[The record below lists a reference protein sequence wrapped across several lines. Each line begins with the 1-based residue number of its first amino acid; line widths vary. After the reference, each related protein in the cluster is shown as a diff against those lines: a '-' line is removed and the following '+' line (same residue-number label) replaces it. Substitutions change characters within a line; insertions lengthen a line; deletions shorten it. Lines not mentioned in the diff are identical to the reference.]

1 MDHSAPGEIDTY
13 CRYILGSLD
22 RLVGCLS
29 DLDER
34 GLNWRPPAENA
45 NSLYALA
52 IHTLANAEE
61 NILGTL
67 CGQPIGRDREAEFAA
82 RGASPREVEERWREL
97 RWCLARALAELPQ
110 LQLEEQIEH
119 PRRGRITGR
128 EVLLVVARH
137 CAEHLGQAEL
147 TRDLLE
153 ASGAGA
159 SG

>member
-1 MDHSAPGEIDTY
+1 MSREAETY
-13 CRYILGSLD
+13 GRYIAASLD

-29 DLDER
+29 NLDEL
-34 GLNWRPPAENA
+34 GLNWRPPAEEA

-52 IHTLANAEE
+52 VHTLANAEE

-82 RGASPREVEERWREL
+82 RGTSPREVEERWREL
-97 RWCLARALAELPQ
+97 RARLLVSLAGLPRSR
-110 LQLEEQIEH
+110 LEEEIEH

-147 TRDLLE
+147 TRDLLQATRQE
-153 ASGAGA
+153 GRG
-159 SG
+159 

>member
-1 MDHSAPGEIDTY
+1 MSTEAQTY
-13 CRYILGSLD
+13 GRYVVASLD

-29 DLDER
+29 ELDER
-34 GLNWRPPAENA
+34 GLNWRPPAQGT

-52 IHTLANAEE
+52 VHTLANAEE

-67 CGQPIGRDREAEFAA
+67 CGQPVARDREVEFAA
-82 RGASPREVEERWREL
+82 RGTSPREVEERWGEL
-97 RWCLARALAELPQ
+97 HARIVAALVDLPQ
-110 LQLEEQIEH
+110 ARLEEEIQH
-119 PRRGRITGR
+119 PRRGSITGR

-153 ASGAGA
+153 ASAEGERP
-159 SG
+159 

>member
-13 CRYILGSLD
+13 RRHILGSLD

-52 IHTLANAEE
+52 VHTLANAEE

-67 CGQPIGRDREAEFAA
+67 CGQPITRDREAEFAA
-82 RGASPREVEERWREL
+82 WGTSSRVVEE
-97 RWCLARALAELPQ
+97 
-110 LQLEEQIEH
+110 
-119 PRRGRITGR
+119 
-128 EVLLVVARH
+128 
-137 CAEHLGQAEL
+137 
-147 TRDLLE
+147 
-153 ASGAGA
+153 
-159 SG
+159 